1 MYYWKSQ
8 KLFDS
13 SNNREFILNQ
23 QEISVI
29 QDILINRKLN
39 VKLELEKQKQNEY
52 QKLMTK
58 LKLSNIY
65 LSPKEKK

>member
-1 MYYWKSQ
+1 M
-8 KLFDS
+8 
-13 SNNREFILNQ
+13 
-23 QEISVI
+23 I

-39 VKLELEKQKQNEY
+39 AKLELEKQKQNEY

>member
-1 MYYWKSQ
+1 LYYWKSK

-23 QEISVI
+23 QELSVI

-39 VKLELEKQKQNEY
+39 AKLELEKQKQNEY